1 MLDIILIQ
9 HMISGLNI
17 LEYRLKH
24 TKLDEKHSD
33 IFSGF
38 LSAIQNITKELN
50 IGSVILISTQGEKGH
65 NCIII
70 NRDPIR
76 VILLVD
82 ETDPISVWRETGE
95 LIVEKFLKMYAHTK
109 DYNEITQFESFKP
122 ILQNICK
129 NTTYCGET

>member
-9 HMISGLNI
+9 HITGINL

-38 LSAIQNITKELN
+38 LSAIQNITQELN

-70 NRDPIR
+70 NKDPIR

-82 ETDPISVWRETGE
+82 ETDPITVWRETGE
-95 LIVEKFLKMYAHTK
+95 IIVQKFLEMYTNTK
-109 DYNEITQFESFKP
+109 NYNYITQFESFKP
-122 ILQNICK
+122 ILQNIC
-129 NTTYCGET
+129 NSHNYCGET

>member
-9 HMISGLNI
+9 HITGISL

-24 TKLDEKHSD
+24 TKLNKNHSD

-38 LSAIQNITKELN
+38 LSAIQNITQELN

-70 NRDPIR
+70 NKDPIR

-95 LIVEKFLKMYAHTK
+95 IIIEKFLEMYTNTK
-109 DYNEITQFESFKP
+109 NYNQVTQFENFKS

-129 NTTYCGET
+129 SHSYCGEK